1 MIDVNTKP
9 GSAVEYCTMMRQSFK
24 RAGIFL
30 RFKESTRGLFAV
42 IRAEDD
48 REVTTR
54 PSLVQLADPAAA

>member
-1 MIDVNTKP
+1 MIPTDIKHGT
-9 GSAVEYCTMMRQSFK
+9 AVEFTTMMRQSFK

-48 REVTTR
+48 KEVTTR